1 MVLSNYQNYMNSQ
14 FHKFL
19 KVPQTII
26 KKKYKIILHK
36 VDEIWEKKTK
46 FMTPFGSLCSFGLVL
61 ILSLKGRWKPIKLWV
76 KRYALFIKLGDSL
89 LN

>member
-26 KKKYKIILHK
+26 KKKVQNHTSQSWWNLR
-36 VDEIWEKKTK
+36 KKK
-46 FMTPFGSLCSFGLVL
+46 LNSWHPLVHCA
-61 ILSLKGRWKPIKLWV
+61 
-76 KRYALFIKLGDSL
+76 ALG
-89 LN
+89 